1 MNRLRKISKYI
12 FMAIIGSFFTSCFL
26 SSLVFGISPIQA
38 GALAAQ
44 GGNLPTNLFG
54 VAGIFTTISNIM
66 MFIIGALS
74 VLMLIIG
81 GFRYVISGGDASAV
95 TKAKNTILY
104 AIVGL
109 IVALLAYAAINF
121 VLVTLTPSL

>member
-1 MNRLRKISKYI
+1 MDRSRKISKYI
-12 FMAIIGSFFTSCFL
+12 FMATIGSFFTSCFFSPL
-26 SSLVFGISPIQA
+26 AFGISPIQA

-44 GGNLPTNLFG
+44 GDNLPANLFG
-54 VAGIFTTISNIM
+54 VTGIFTTISNIM

-74 VLMLIIG
+74 VLMLIVG
-81 GFRYVISGGDASAV
+81 GLRYVISGGDASAV

-109 IVALLAYAAINF
+109 VVALLAYAVINF

>member
-1 MNRLRKISKYI
+1 
-12 FMAIIGSFFTSCFL
+12 MATIGSFFASYFFSPL
-26 SSLVFGISPIQA
+26 AFGISPIQA

-44 GGNLPTNLFG
+44 GGNLPANLFG
-54 VAGIFTTISNIM
+54 AAGIFTTISNIM

-81 GFRYVISGGDASAV
+81 GLRYVISGGDASAV